1 MVSCSA
7 VHIIRHPPLF
17 FLSLLP
23 NRFYFHSY
31 FLNPV
36 QGEAAKGSLYEGGSR
51 IVQFVRYTDRIVEGS
66 SFQGVVSTIDIA
78 PTIIDIAG
86 IAKSNR
92 YGMDGRSW
100 MPEVVTGLDDWDNG
114 DQDRCVF
121 VEQGK
126 DRSIRCG
133 CYKYMSIDNT
143 GNGNTVRTAS
153 DLRLDLNRDNYY
165 NLCDE
170 TGRYVA
176 SPEMERGSTSLSDSL
191 KNELELK
198 VDCLKD
204 ITDPSTDPDYSR
216 ECGLPLQGP
225 PSYSPTSGATTARV
239 PSESLPI
246 SGSLWDDPYRP
257 QPLPSTPKTKAPV
270 VPPTEA
276 PVNPPTEV
284 PVVPPTEA
292 PVASPPTTTPSL
304 RPTSRSISSLRPTSR
319 SISAWNDLWE
329 NLTVAND
336 LWENLTVAPDCY
348 DDPQYLYYREE
359 GHDCRW
365 VVENDHC
372 TKVSTEKEE
381 DGTIFNVGE
390 LYCPQSCGH
399 CQ

>member
-1 MVSCSA
+1 
-7 VHIIRHPPLF
+7 
-17 FLSLLP
+17 
-23 NRFYFHSY
+23 
-31 FLNPV
+31 LNPV
-36 QGEAAKGSLYEGGSR
+36 QGEADKGSLYEGGSR

-100 MPEVVTGLDDWDNG
+100 MPEVVTGLDDWGNG
-114 DQDRCVF
+114 NQDRCVF

-133 CYKYMSIDNT
+133 CYKYMSIDNI
-143 GNGNTVRTAS
+143 GNGNTVGTAS
-153 DLRLDLNRDNYY
+153 NLRLDLNRDNYY

-176 SPEMERGSTSLSDSL
+176 SPEMERGSTSISDSL

-225 PSYSPTSGATTARV
+225 PSSSPTSGAITDRV
-239 PSESLPI
+239 PSESLPNR
-246 SGSLWDDPYRP
+246 GSLWDDPSR
-257 QPLPSTPKTKAPV
+257 PLPSTPKTKAPV
-270 VPPTEA
+270 T
-276 PVNPPTEV
+276 
-284 PVVPPTEA
+284 
-292 PVASPPTTTPSL
+292 SPPTTTPSL
-304 RPTSRSISSLRPTSR
+304 RPTSRAISGGN
-319 SISAWNDLWE
+319 IWDDLWA
-329 NLTVAND
+329 NLTV
-336 LWENLTVAPDCY
+336 EPDCY

-372 TKVSTEKEE
+372 TKVSAEEE